1 MTDRVGKPPPPT
13 DEDWRAAIDNFKR
26 YRGFDT
32 KRFRDNVDLLI
43 DALQNASDRAY
54 AAAARIERR
63 QLADLSKHNG
73 KTITDG
79 LIHKGYAEQLDLA
92 NLELLRLVPI
102 EPWLEQ
108 ADPYG
113 MMAVPP
119 FGLVVFGDLDDEKRE
134 RFARMAEQLQC
145 WGLDMF
151 ARPIGQR
158 QVRLL
163 RLQAERLL
171 EGMTRVQ
178 LCAENYR
185 QRLKAIKQTNEAQP
199 SVALHELFTTT
210 EPWDVDVGDIAR
222 RLVDAKVLPDDDD
235 DDDDDERD
243 PKDLVA
249 QWHESLRRR
258 RQEWRKKW
266 APKRRGAKSK

>member
-1 MTDRVGKPPPPT
+1 MTDRAGKPATPT
-13 DEDWRAAIDNFKR
+13 EEDWRSAIDNFKR
-26 YRGFDT
+26 YRGFDKKPYRT
-32 KRFRDNVDLLI
+32 NVDLLI
-43 DALQNASDRAY
+43 EALDSAAVRAY
-54 AAAARIERR
+54 DAAARIERR
-63 QLADLSKHNG
+63 QSADLSKHDG
-73 KTITDG
+73 KTITDR
-79 LIHKGYAEQLDLA
+79 LIHKGYAKQLELA

-113 MMAVPP
+113 MMSVPP
-119 FGLVVFGDLDDEKRE
+119 FGLVVFGDFDDETRK

-145 WGLDMF
+145 WGLDML

-185 QRLKAIKQTNEAQP
+185 QRLKAIKQTDEGHP

-235 DDDDDERD
+235 DDTDERD
-243 PKDLVA
+243 PKDLAA
-249 QWHESLRRR
+249 QWHENLRRR
-258 RQEWRKKW
+258 RQGWRKKS